1 MTAPMKVA
9 FRVDANAQIGSG
21 HLVRC
26 ATLAGALQ
34 VQGAQTLFVCRGLPV
49 SWQAWLERQGLAWL
63 DLGAP
68 HPPHEPRADDVPHAA
83 WLGTGWAADAE
94 DTRRALGGAGWDW
107 LVVDHYALDARW
119 ERALRPCAAR
129 LLAIDDLADRDHAV
143 DALLD
148 LNLYDHAASRYAAR
162 VPASAC
168 LMLGPRFALLRPEFA
183 TARAALAPRVAAVRR
198 VLVFFGGFDA
208 ANATGRAL
216 QALDALRGDG
226 IGPFAVDA
234 VIGAA
239 HPARDDLVAYCAGR
253 PGWTCHVQTERMAEL
268 MGSADL
274 AIGAGGGATWE
285 RCALGLPAIAVAQ
298 AVNQVEQV
306 ETAARAG
313 ALCAPRLRDDSPAAW
328 RVPIEA
334 LWFDPLHRMA
344 LSDAA
349 HALVD
354 GRGAE
359 RVAQYMV
366 RPPLTVRRAVAAD
379 STFVHAGRNAE
390 AVRRVS
396 RSAEP
401 ISFEAHQQW
410 YEAVLADP
418 RRALLIGCLG
428 DEPVGVLRWDLADN
442 DTRAEVS
449 LYLAPGHAGRGLGPD
464 LLAAGEAWLQRE
476 HPGVQAL
483 TAEVLAGNAASI
495 HLFEQA
501 GYAPRSQH
509 FEKGMIPS

>member
-1 MTAPMKVA
+1 MKVA

-26 ATLAGALQ
+26 ATLAGALRAH
-34 VQGAQTLFVCRGLPV
+34 GAETLFVCRGLPG
-49 SWQAWLERQGLAWL
+49 SWQSWLERQGLPWL

-68 HPPHEPRADDVPHAA
+68 HTPHEPRADDVPHAA

-94 DTRRALGGAGWDW
+94 ETRQALRDDRWDW

-119 ERALRPCAAR
+119 ERAVRPCATR
-129 LLAIDDLADRDHAV
+129 LFAIDDLADRDHAV

-148 LNLYDHAASRYAAR
+148 LNLYEHAASRYAAR
-162 VPASAC
+162 VPVSAR

-183 TARAALAPRVAAVRR
+183 AARAALAPRVAAVRR

-208 ANATGRAL
+208 ANATGRVL
-216 QALDALRGDG
+216 QALDALRVDG
-226 IGPFAVDA
+226 VGPFAVDA

-239 HPARDDLVAYCAGR
+239 HPAREELVAYCAGR
-253 PGWTCHVQTERMAEL
+253 PGWICHVQTDRMAEL

-298 AVNQVEQV
+298 AANQIEQV

-313 ALCAPRLRDDSPAAW
+313 ALCAPRLRDDSVAAW
-328 RVPIEA
+328 RVAIEA
-334 LWFDPLHRMA
+334 LWFDPLRRA
-344 LSDAA
+344 GLSDAA

-359 RVAQYMV
+359 RVAQFMA
-366 RPPLTVRRAVAAD
+366 RPALTVRRAAAAD
-379 STFVHAGRNAE
+379 SAFVHAGRNAE

-401 ISFEAHQQW
+401 IPFGTHQRW

-428 DEPVGVLRWDLADN
+428 DEPVGVLRWDLGDN
-442 DTRAEVS
+442 GTRAEVS
-449 LYLAPGHAGRGLGPD
+449 LYLAPGHEGRGLGPD
-464 LLAAGEAWLQRE
+464 LLAAGEAWLRRA

-483 TAEVLAGNAASI
+483 VAEVLAGNAASV

-501 GYAPRSQH
+501 GYVSRSQH